1 MGKVTYA
8 IGFKNELPFQNE
20 IKQQKRLYAQ
30 YQRTGNEL
38 LVAETATQIADT
50 LLDQWEELI
59 ATGEAAEEEQKSLE
73 TALKY
78 CDEARYIFKRFEK
91 LKNVVR
97 YRFI

>member
-8 IGFKNELPFQNE
+8 IGFKNELPFQSE

-30 YQRTGNEL
+30 YQRAGDEL

-50 LLDQWEELI
+50 FLDQWEELNV
-59 ATGEAAEEEQKSLE
+59 TGEAAEEQQKSLE

-78 CDEARYIFKRFEK
+78 CDEARYIFKKFEK
-91 LKNVVR
+91 LKNVAR
-97 YRFI
+97 Y